1 MCFHALPITNHF
13 VGCIHIVL
21 NDILVQLQYCFS
33 VTLEK
38 MNVVLLTVVAVVTV
52 AAHSNKPCSED
63 KDNVVYDDF
72 LNRHIFTGNLE
83 STNVTQW
90 QSYLDGKQLT
100 GDIYRRTQSF
110 IHEDKMDAV
119 LKICQS
125 GLQVNNSNLCIS
137 EGQMNVFEV
146 QLDKNA
152 KRVQSVQ
159 RT

>member
-1 MCFHALPITNHF
+1 MCCEIWISS
-13 VGCIHIVL
+13 C
-21 NDILVQLQYCFS
+21 
-33 VTLEK
+33 
-38 MNVVLLTVVAVVTV
+38 
-52 AAHSNKPCSED
+52 
-63 KDNVVYDDF
+63 
-72 LNRHIFTGNLE
+72 R
-83 STNVTQW
+83 
-90 QSYLDGKQLT
+90 YLDGKQLT